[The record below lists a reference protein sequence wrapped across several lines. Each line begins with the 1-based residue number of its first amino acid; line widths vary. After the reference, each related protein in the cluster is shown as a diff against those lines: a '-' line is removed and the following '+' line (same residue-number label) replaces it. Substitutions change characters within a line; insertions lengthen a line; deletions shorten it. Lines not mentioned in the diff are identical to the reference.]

1 MKNTDIES
9 LLRGNKPQVMDN
21 PTFLLEVQQK
31 MCAVDGIK
39 SEVDRQRRYG
49 RRALVFALIA
59 GLILGGIF
67 TLLAYFYP
75 IHSETLGES
84 ILVNIKMALDPWKL
98 YILLFVAGCA
108 VALGVISSR
117 KKENIMGI
125 WH

>member
-1 MKNTDIES
+1 MKNTDLES
-9 LLRGNKPQVMDN
+9 LLRGNKPQVKDN

-75 IHSETLGES
+75 INQESLGES
-84 ILVNIKMALDPWKL
+84 LLTDIKMALDPWKL
-98 YILLFVAGCA
+98 YILLFVAVCA
-108 VALGVISSR
+108 VALGVISS
-117 KKENIMGI
+117 KKENIVGL
-125 WH
+125 